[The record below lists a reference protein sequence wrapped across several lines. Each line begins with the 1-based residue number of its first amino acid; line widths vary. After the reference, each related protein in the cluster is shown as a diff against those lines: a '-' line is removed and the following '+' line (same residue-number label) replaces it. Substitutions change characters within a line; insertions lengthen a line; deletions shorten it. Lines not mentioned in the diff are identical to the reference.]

1 MSTSEYSLT
10 SLYEIAPSG
19 HASTVEGGV
28 RFLRL
33 TARAMAAVDETP
45 ARIEEGVRE
54 LADILGFTADANAT
68 ATAIFLTLTRGEEQ
82 WTEVIRIPLR
92 GPDLARAV
100 ALHRL
105 LDRVR
110 RGEMSA
116 DEAAE
121 RVQQLLTWQ
130 GRSSVFPTLAGTTLI
145 SASAALLLQASLTEF
160 VLSTIMGFVVGL
172 ALIFLRRRPH
182 WEPLVPVALAAV
194 ASYLAF
200 SAPAWGFGAVRPLP
214 LLIASLV
221 IFLPGW
227 RLTVAMTELSQGHW
241 TSGSGRFLAAITTLL
256 LLIVGVVVGQQ
267 ASATTGQ
274 LVVVTG
280 GNAPLWA
287 QLLSPVIAGGAM
299 TLLFGARGRDV
310 WWIALMCVIT
320 SLAAWLGGRALGST
334 ASAFIGAFTAMAAGV
349 LLGRRLQLPYPVLQQ
364 PATVLLVPGSVGFMS
379 MSSLVNQDVNV
390 AIQTGFQMLFIA
402 LTLALGA
409 MTAQVAFRP
418 RDTRDPQLLSRRG
431 A

>member
-10 SLYEIAPSG
+10 SLYEVPPTGVPS
-19 HASTVEGGV
+19 TIEGGA

-54 LADILGFTADANAT
+54 LAETLGFTSDTNAT
-68 ATAIFLTLTRGEEQ
+68 ATAIFLTLAHGEQQ

-105 LDRVR
+105 LDHVR
-110 RGEMSA
+110 KAEMSP
-116 DEAAE
+116 DEAAI
-121 RVQQLLTWQ
+121 RIQQLMAWKA
-130 GRSSVFPTLAGTTLI
+130 RSAVLPTLAGTTLI
-145 SASAALLLQASLTEF
+145 SASAGLLLQASLTEF
-160 VLSTIMGFVVGL
+160 LLATALGLLVGL
-172 ALIFLRRRPH
+172 TLVTIRSRPH
-182 WEPLVPVALAAV
+182 WEPLAPVALAAV
-194 ASYLAF
+194 ASFLAF
-200 SAPAWGFGAVRPLP
+200 SAPSWGFTSVRPLP

-267 ASATTGQ
+267 ASVTPVE
-274 LVVVTG
+274 LVVVSG
-280 GNAPLWA
+280 GTAPVWA
-287 QLLSPVIAGGAM
+287 QLLSPLIAGGAM
-299 TLLFGARGRDV
+299 TLLFGARRRDV

-320 SLAAWLGGRALGST
+320 SVAAWLGGRALGST
-334 ASAFIGAFTAMAAGV
+334 ASAFIGAFTAMGAGV
-349 LLGRRLQLPYPVLQQ
+349 MLGRRLRLPYPVLQQ

-379 MSSLVNQDVNV
+379 MTSLVNQDVNV

-418 RDTRDPQLLSRRG
+418 ADARDRQVLARRG
-431 A
+431 T

>member
-1 MSTSEYSLT
+1 
-10 SLYEIAPSG
+10 
-19 HASTVEGGV
+19 
-28 RFLRL
+28 
-33 TARAMAAVDETP
+33 
-45 ARIEEGVRE
+45 
-54 LADILGFTADANAT
+54 
-68 ATAIFLTLTRGEEQ
+68 
-82 WTEVIRIPLR
+82 
-92 GPDLARAV
+92 
-100 ALHRL
+100 
-105 LDRVR
+105 
-110 RGEMSA
+110 MSA
-116 DEAAE
+116 DEAAG
-121 RVQQLLTWQ
+121 RIQQLMAWKGHSTIL
-130 GRSSVFPTLAGTTLI
+130 PTVAGTTLI
-145 SASAALLLQASLTEF
+145 SASAALLLQASSMEF
-160 VLSTIMGFVVGL
+160 LFASLLGLLVGL
-172 ALIFLRRRPH
+172 TLTVVRSRPH

-200 SAPAWGFGAVRPLP
+200 SAHSWGFTGVRPLP

-267 ASATTGQ
+267 ASETTGQ
-274 LVVVTG
+274 LVVMTG
-280 GNAPLWA
+280 GTAPLWA

-320 SLAAWLGGRALGST
+320 SIAAWAGGRALGST

-349 LLGRRLQLPYPVLQQ
+349 ILGRRLHLPYPVLQQ

-379 MSSLVNQDVNV
+379 MSSLINQDVNV

-418 RDTRDPQLLSRRG
+418 ADTRDPQLLSRRG
-431 A
+431 T